1 PDSGQALVDTLA
13 SRRSKLETKA
23 SSKRDERDGEQAAR
37 PVPPDVVIR
46 TLARYSYPEA
56 VLWIGARLA
65 DALAHAHDRGIL
77 HRDIKPANVLLTDDG
92 QPMLLD
98 FNLAADAARAGPR
111 VGGTPAYMAP
121 EQLRQVCGEAAGVD
135 ARSDL
140 FSLGVVLFEMLT
152 GRH

>member
-1 PDSGQALVDTLA
+1 
-13 SRRSKLETKA
+13 
-23 SSKRDERDGEQAAR
+23 
-37 PVPPDVVIR
+37 DVVIR

-152 GRH
+152 GRHPFPLPNESNRDSAAELLKLRTTPPPDLHSLNAAVS